1 MSRPVILVVEDDT
14 AIRRGLVD
22 ALRYAGY
29 EVLESDNGSEGLE
42 LAIESPVDLVLLD
55 VMLPKLDGFG
65 VLKELRRSQPT
76 LPVIMV
82 TARGAEEDR
91 VRGLTDGAD
100 DYVVKPFSAKE
111 LLARVDAVLRRS
123 PQRSADVEALRFDG
137 RMIDLARREV
147 TSADGSTRQLTDRE
161 VAILRY
167 LAVSR
172 KRAVDRRELLQHVWG
187 LNPRGIHTRTVD
199 MHIARLREKIE
210 EDPADPR
217 IILTVRGKGYMLA
230 ETVQE
235 VGEVAS

>member
-1 MSRPVILVVEDDT
+1 MSRPVVLVVEDDT

-29 EVLESDNGSEGLE
+29 EVLESDNGSGGLE

-65 VLKELRRSQPT
+65 VLKALRRSQPT

-91 VRGLTDGAD
+91 VRGLSDGAD

>member
-1 MSRPVILVVEDDT
+1 MSRPVVLVVEDDT

-29 EVLESDNGSEGLE
+29 EVLESDNGSGGLE

-55 VMLPKLDGFG
+55 VMLPKLDGVG
-65 VLKELRRSQPT
+65 VLKALRRSQPT
-76 LPVIMV
+76 LPVILV

-161 VAILRY
+161 VAILLY

>member
-1 MSRPVILVVEDDT
+1 MPRSVVLVVEDDA
-14 AIRRGLVD
+14 AIRRGIVD
-22 ALRYAGY
+22 ALRYAGFDPL
-29 EVLESDNGSEGLE
+29 ECDNGRAAVELALESE
-42 LAIESPVDLVLLD
+42 IDLVLLD
-55 VMLPKLDGFG
+55 IMLPELDGFS
-65 VLKELRRSQPT
+65 VLERLRRTHPT

-123 PQRSADVEALRFDG
+123 PQRSSDVSGLRVDS
-137 RMIDLARREV
+137 RTIDLDRREV
-147 TSADGSTRQLTDRE
+147 SWPDGTTRQLTERE

-172 KRAVDRRELLQHVWG
+172 DRAVDRKELLHHVWG
-187 LNPRGIHTRTVD
+187 LNPKGIQTRTVD
-199 MHIARLREKIE
+199 MHIARLREKLGD
-210 EDPADPR
+210 DPAEPR

-230 ETVQE
+230 GAVQDETP
-235 VGEVAS
+235 

>member
-1 MSRPVILVVEDDT
+1 MSRPVVLVVEDDT

-29 EVLESDNGSEGLE
+29 EVLESDNGSGGLE